1 MKRLLLALVAG
12 IGIGIGTGGEVLS
25 AAFAADVGTISQ
37 PTVDERLASARQA
50 IKRQGWSQAQY
61 DLKVAVRDEPANAD
75 AHNLLAYTYR
85 KQSRPDLAKA
95 FEHYKIA
102 LKLNP
107 QHKGAHEYIGE
118 AYLMDKKPAQ
128 AEQHLADLE
137 KICGNQQ
144 CEEYQDLA
152 GALAAY
158 RKANP

>member
-1 MKRLLLALVAG
+1 MKRLFLSLILGA
-12 IGIGIGTGGEVLS
+12 VLPV
-25 AAFAADVGTISQ
+25 FGADTPTTAQ
-37 PTVDERLASARQA
+37 PTTDERLASARQA
-50 IKRQGWSQAQY
+50 IQRQGWSQAQY
-61 DLKVAVRDEPANAD
+61 DLKVAVREEPSNAD

-118 AYLMDKKPAQ
+118 AYLMDKKPAL

-137 KICGNQQ
+137 KICGNRQ

>member
-1 MKRLLLALVAG
+1 MKRLVLALALG
-12 IGIGIGTGGEVLS
+12 
-25 AAFAADVGTISQ
+25 AALPVFGADTPTITQ
-37 PTVDERLASARQA
+37 PTTDERLASARQA
-50 IKRQGWSQAQY
+50 IQRQGWSQAQY

-107 QHKGAHEYIGE
+107 LHKGAHEYIGE

-137 KICGNQQ
+137 RICGNRQ

-152 GALAAY
+152 RALAAY

>member
-1 MKRLLLALVAG
+1 MKRLVFALALG
-12 IGIGIGTGGEVLS
+12 
-25 AAFAADVGTISQ
+25 AALPVFGADTPTITQ
-37 PTVDERLASARQA
+37 PTTDERLASARQA
-50 IKRQGWSQAQY
+50 IQRQGWSQAQY

-107 QHKGAHEYIGE
+107 LHKGAHEYIGE

-137 KICGNQQ
+137 RICGNRQ

-152 GALAAY
+152 RALAAY

>member
-1 MKRLLLALVAG
+1 MKRLVFALALVAALPVFG
-12 IGIGIGTGGEVLS
+12 
-25 AAFAADVGTISQ
+25 ADTPTITQ
-37 PTVDERLASARQA
+37 PTTDERLASARQA
-50 IKRQGWSQAQY
+50 IQRQGWSQAQY

-107 QHKGAHEYIGE
+107 LHKGAHEYIGE

-137 KICGNQQ
+137 RICGNRQ

-152 GALAAY
+152 RALAAY